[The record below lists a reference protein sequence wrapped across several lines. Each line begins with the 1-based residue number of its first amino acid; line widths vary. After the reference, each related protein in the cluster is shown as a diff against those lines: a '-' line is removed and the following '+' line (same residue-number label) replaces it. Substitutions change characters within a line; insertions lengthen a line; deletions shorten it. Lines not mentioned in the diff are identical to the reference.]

1 MDIEI
6 FSDLVTRSLES
17 LPSEFKERLENVQI
31 DIEAWPSQ
39 EELEDVGLSPRERS
53 SLLGLYHGV
62 PLTERTSS
70 YMAFPDRITIY
81 MRPIL
86 LVAGKDESKIAEQVR
101 HTVVHEIAHYYG
113 IDDERLMD
121 LGVY

>member
-1 MDIEI
+1 MDIET
-6 FSDLVTRSLES
+6 FSELVARSLES
-17 LPSEFKERLENVQI
+17 LPLEFKDRLENVQI
-31 DIEAWPSQ
+31 DIEAWPSE
-39 EELEDVGLSPRERS
+39 EELRDVGLSSGERS

-81 MRPIL
+81 MKPIL
-86 LVAGKDESKIAEQVR
+86 LVAGNDESKIAEQVR

-121 LGVY
+121 LGAY

>member
-1 MDIEI
+1 MDIET
-6 FSDLVTRSLES
+6 FSELVTRSLES

-31 DIEAWPSQ
+31 DIESWPSE
-39 EELEDVGLSPRERS
+39 EELRDVGMSIGDRS

-81 MRPIL
+81 MKPIL
-86 LVAGKDESKIAEQVR
+86 LVAGNDESKIAEQVR

-121 LGVY
+121 LGAY